1 MQTLNLDVLLKSIM
15 DLLQLSTNILSDTD
29 SDVVDLLEVVLNL
42 LEVVAKAKPQ
52 LTFKHRL
59 LLKISADIIKA
70 ILPAFNENQE
80 IVTILQQVRE
90 SVHIIIKLQ
99 E

>member
-15 DLLQLSTNILSDTD
+15 DLLQLSTNILSD